1 MDLCASLF
9 TDHCCVILFF
19 MCLIFAVDP
28 RPQNYFNSEI
38 FLIYS
43 TVNALLSILGPSVS
57 AGDFWNRILRKLKI
71 TSCFQSKP
79 WLRSESL
86 MLEFLFHKQLVCW
99 FCFTD
104 TCSCWHGFTDSP
116 QRVVLLM
123 LFVYQCLLFYWCC
136 LSANVCCFI
145 DVICLPM
152 FVVLLMLFVCQC
164 LLFYWCYMFTDVCC
178 FIDVVCCFIDV
189 CLPMFVVLLM
199 LFVYQC
205 CFIDDYVYLLTAW
218 GGPHRLDHESDP
230 TRFGGTCIERH

>member
-9 TDHCCVILFF
+9 TDDRCVILFF

-57 AGDFWNRILRKLKI
+57 AEDFWNRILRKLKI

-99 FCFTD
+99 CCFTD
-104 TCSCWHGFTDSP
+104 SYWHGFTDSL

-136 LSANVCCFI
+136 L
-145 DVICLPM
+145 
-152 FVVLLMLFVCQC
+152 
-164 LLFYWCYMFTDVCC
+164 FTDVCC
-178 FIDVVCCFIDV
+178 FIVV

-199 LFVYQC
+199 LYVYQC
-205 CFIDDYVYLLTAW
+205 LLFYWCCLFTDVCCFTDVVSLPMFVVLLMLYV
-218 GGPHRLDHESDP
+218 
-230 TRFGGTCIERH
+230 